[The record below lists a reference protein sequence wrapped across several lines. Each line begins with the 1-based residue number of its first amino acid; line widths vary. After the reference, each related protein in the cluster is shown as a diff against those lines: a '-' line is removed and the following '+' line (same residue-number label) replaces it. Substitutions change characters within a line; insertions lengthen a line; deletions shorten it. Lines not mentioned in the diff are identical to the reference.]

1 MDNDNK
7 EKRMIKN
14 KDDSTIEIWCAD
26 YINKP
31 HTRSE
36 EDRNKRVI
44 QIEHGYN
51 NDYIVEVEVVDG

>member
-1 MDNDNK
+1 
-7 EKRMIKN
+7 MIKN